1 MKVSFW
7 HGQGQRVWTRLS
19 STCQRRLGR
28 LPVSLWSSAPTYSRP
43 LERVKGSKRCHYS
56 ALTNTG
62 ALLISCLRVM
72 HCIIQSVQRTIR
84 FSHFGSSMLPINQPR
99 NAKSRLKAADIE
111 TLTFSWQ
118 HAPPKTHFVTKA
130 PIFFVFF
137 FGSHQKPFREVISPS
152 VCGLRSKVMD
162 DGRPMPKSA
171 ISEMPSASD
180 VALHQSESHSPA
192 HIKGAPLGFINSQ
205 RRASVSI
212 TAVIK
217 MFRSCLTQTPEYF
230 SPEA

>member
-1 MKVSFW
+1 
-7 HGQGQRVWTRLS
+7 
-19 STCQRRLGR
+19 
-28 LPVSLWSSAPTYSRP
+28 
-43 LERVKGSKRCHYS
+43 
-56 ALTNTG
+56 
-62 ALLISCLRVM
+62 M

-84 FSHFGSSMLPINQPR
+84 LSHFGSSMLPINQPR
-99 NAKSRLKAADIE
+99 DAKSRLKAADIE
-111 TLTFSWQ
+111 TLTLFSWQ
-118 HAPPKTHFVTKA
+118 HAPPENPFRHQVKA
-130 PIFFVFF
+130 PVFLLFF

-180 VALHQSESHSPA
+180 MALHQSESHSPA
-192 HIKGAPLGFINSQ
+192 HIKEAPLGFINSQ

-217 MFRSCLTQTPEYF
+217 MFWSCLTQTPEYF
-230 SPEA
+230 SPEAYSFINCVSLPLEKFQSVFLFCRSNIMKQAATVIPGLGPV